1 MSFFY
6 LLVVIRLNKDGD
18 YMTKK
23 RYKKRKLRY
32 KIKILSNFLL
42 LILICTS
49 GYYLYNLII
58 NKSPIL
64 SITNKNNNLIIE
76 LDNNY
81 DCLFTDEYILP
92 DVDSNKWVASDKEYK
107 CYTKFDNSKYIFLK
121 KDNKIVYST
130 DDVIYLE
137 TLSDKVYMALNDK
150 KDLPIKVIG
159 NINNLDF
166 KYSNSTVIDI
176 NKGKII
182 SNSIGKTSIITK
194 YNGTKNIIDVIVSD
208 LIVTMPKE
216 YDLKKKELECNKY
229 SEEESNILDDI
240 LKSRVNEVGASTR
253 ASAVSVA
260 RFLTLEFPYRIN
272 YFYENGRQT
281 TNKVD
286 GEGRYYHKGL
296 YLTESKYSSLTGS
309 TSSPKAW
316 GCKLYSN
323 PVKRYDNNGLDCS
336 GFVSWVLLNAGF
348 DPKDVGAG
356 FADYL
361 DLTDYGD
368 VKRIN
373 SATINDIKV
382 GDLLH
387 SYAAGGHIGIIV
399 GIDNDYFYVAQ
410 ALWYDEVGVIITKY
424 KKDSLYKSFPHVV
437 LMDKYYINDGKLT
450 NMWY

>member
-1 MSFFY
+1 M
-6 LLVVIRLNKDGD
+6 IRLNKDGD

-23 RYKKRKLRY
+23 KYKKRKLRY

-42 LILICTS
+42 LILICMS

-137 TLSDKVYMALNDK
+137 TLSNKVYMALNDK

-182 SNSIGKTSIITK
+182 SNSIGNTSIITK

-229 SEEESNILDDI
+229 SEEESDILDDI

-336 GFVSWVLLNAGF
+336 GFISWVLLNAGF

-373 SATINDIKV
+373 SATIKDIKV

-424 KKDSLYKSFPHVV
+424 KKDLLYKSFPHVV

>member
-137 TLSDKVYMALNDK
+137 TLSNKVYMALNDK

-229 SEEESNILDDI
+229 SEKESDILDDI

-373 SATINDIKV
+373 SATIKDIKV

>member
-1 MSFFY
+1 M
-6 LLVVIRLNKDGD
+6 IILNKDGD
-18 YMTKK
+18 FMAKK
-23 RYKKRKLRY
+23 RYKKKKLRY
-32 KIKILSNFLL
+32 KFKILFNFLL
-42 LILICTS
+42 LVLICVV
-49 GYYLYNLII
+49 GYCLYNLII

-64 SITNKNNNLIIE
+64 SITNKNNKLIVE

-81 DCLFTDEYILP
+81 DCLFTDEYIVP
-92 DVDSNKWVASDKEYK
+92 DIDSDKWVASDKEYK

-121 KDNKIVYST
+121 KDDKIIYSS

-166 KYSNSTVIDI
+166 KYSGSSVIDI
-176 NKGKII
+176 NDGKIT
-182 SNSIGKTSIITK
+182 SNSIGSTSIITK
-194 YNGTKNIIDVIVSD
+194 YNGTKNKIDVTVSD

-216 YDLKKKELECNKY
+216 YDFKKKELECNKY
-229 SEEESNILDDI
+229 SEEESNVLDDI
-240 LKSRVNEVGASTR
+240 LKSRVNEVGVSTR
-253 ASAVSVA
+253 AAAVSVA

-373 SATINDIKV
+373 NSVIDSIKV

-424 KKDSLYKSFPHVV
+424 KKNLLYKSFPHVV

>member
-1 MSFFY
+1 
-6 LLVVIRLNKDGD
+6 
-18 YMTKK
+18 MTKRK
-23 RYKKRKLRY
+23 YKKRKLKKCFRIFS
-32 KIKILSNFLL
+32 KFILLV
-42 LILICTS
+42 LIVIVA
-49 GYYLYNLII
+49 YYLYNSI
-58 NKSPIL
+58 NNKHPIL
-64 SITNKNNNLIIE
+64 SIVNNNNTLEIE
-76 LDNNY
+76 LTDKYYCLFKDEYKIPEIDDKEWIESDDNN
-81 DCLFTDEYILP
+81 
-92 DVDSNKWVASDKEYK
+92 K

-121 KDNKIVYST
+121 KDDKIIYSS

-137 TLSDKVYMALNDK
+137 TLSNKLYIALNDK

-159 NINNLDF
+159 NINNLNF
-166 KYSNSTVIDI
+166 EYSKSSIIDI
-176 NKGKII
+176 NDGKII
-182 SNSIGKTSIITK
+182 SNSIGSTSIITK
-194 YNGTKNIIDVIVSD
+194 YNKIKNKIDVTVTD

-216 YDLKKKELECNKY
+216 YDLKKDYLECNRY
-229 SEEESNILDDI
+229 SEDESKVLDTILE
-240 LKSRVNEVGASTR
+240 SRVNEVGISTR
-253 ASAVSVA
+253 AAAVSVA

-281 TNKVD
+281 TNNVD

-296 YLTESKYSSLTGS
+296 YLTESKYSSITGS
-309 TSSPKAW
+309 KTGPKTW
-316 GCKLYSN
+316 GCSLYSN
-323 PVKRYDNNGLDCS
+323 PVKRYDSNGLDCS

-368 VKRIN
+368 VKRI
-373 SATINDIKV
+373 SSSTLSSIKV

-399 GIDNDYFYVAQ
+399 GIDDDYFYVAQ

-424 KKDSLYKSFPHVV
+424 KKNNLYKSFPHVV

>member
-121 KDNKIVYST
+121 KNNKIVYST

-137 TLSDKVYMALNDK
+137 TLSNKVYMALNDK

-229 SEEESNILDDI
+229 SEKESDILDDI

-373 SATINDIKV
+373 SATIKDIKV

>member
-1 MSFFY
+1 M
-6 LLVVIRLNKDGD
+6 IRLNKDGD

-23 RYKKRKLRY
+23 KYKKRKLRY

-42 LILICTS
+42 LILICIS

-182 SNSIGKTSIITK
+182 SNSIGNTSIITK

-373 SATINDIKV
+373 SATIKDIKV

-424 KKDSLYKSFPHVV
+424 KKDLLYKSFPHVV

>member
-1 MSFFY
+1 M
-6 LLVVIRLNKDGD
+6 IILNKDGD
-18 YMTKK
+18 FMAKK
-23 RYKKRKLRY
+23 RYKKKKLRY
-32 KIKILSNFLL
+32 KFKILFNFLL
-42 LILICTS
+42 LVLICVV

-64 SITNKNNNLIIE
+64 SITNKNNNLIVE

-81 DCLFTDEYILP
+81 DCLFTDEYIVP
-92 DVDSNKWVASDKEYK
+92 DIDSNKWVASDKEYK

-121 KDNKIVYST
+121 KDDKIIYSS

-166 KYSNSTVIDI
+166 KYSGSSVIDI
-176 NKGKII
+176 NDGKIT
-182 SNSIGKTSIITK
+182 SNSIGSTSIITK
-194 YNGTKNIIDVIVSD
+194 YNGTKNKIDVTVSD

-216 YDLKKKELECNKY
+216 YDFKKKELECNKY
-229 SEEESNILDDI
+229 SEEESNVLDDI
-240 LKSRVNEVGASTR
+240 LKSRVNEVGISTR
-253 ASAVSVA
+253 AAAVSVA

-373 SATINDIKV
+373 NSIIDSIKV

-424 KKDSLYKSFPHVV
+424 KKNLLYKSFPHVV

>member
-1 MSFFY
+1 M
-6 LLVVIRLNKDGD
+6 IRLNKDGD

-23 RYKKRKLRY
+23 KYKKRKLRY

-42 LILICTS
+42 LILICMS
-49 GYYLYNLII
+49 SYYLYNLII

-121 KDNKIVYST
+121 KNNKIVYST

-137 TLSDKVYMALNDK
+137 TLSNKVYMALNDK

-166 KYSNSTVIDI
+166 KYSNSAVIDI

-229 SEEESNILDDI
+229 SEEESDILDDI

-373 SATINDIKV
+373 SATIKDIKV

>member
-1 MSFFY
+1 MA
-6 LLVVIRLNKDGD
+6 
-18 YMTKK
+18 KK

-121 KDNKIVYST
+121 KNNKIVYSS

-166 KYSNSTVIDI
+166 KYTNSTVIDI

-182 SNSIGKTSIITK
+182 SNSIGNTSIITK

-208 LIVTMPKE
+208 LIVTMPHE
-216 YDLKKKELECNKY
+216 YDLK
-229 SEEESNILDDI
+229 
-240 LKSRVNEVGASTR
+240 R
-253 ASAVSVA
+253 
-260 RFLTLEFPYRIN
+260 
-272 YFYENGRQT
+272 
-281 TNKVD
+281 
-286 GEGRYYHKGL
+286 KG
-296 YLTESKYSSLTGS
+296 
-309 TSSPKAW
+309 
-316 GCKLYSN
+316 
-323 PVKRYDNNGLDCS
+323 
-336 GFVSWVLLNAGF
+336 
-348 DPKDVGAG
+348 
-356 FADYL
+356 
-361 DLTDYGD
+361 
-368 VKRIN
+368 
-373 SATINDIKV
+373 
-382 GDLLH
+382 
-387 SYAAGGHIGIIV
+387 
-399 GIDNDYFYVAQ
+399 
-410 ALWYDEVGVIITKY
+410 
-424 KKDSLYKSFPHVV
+424 
-437 LMDKYYINDGKLT
+437 
-450 NMWY
+450 

>member
-1 MSFFY
+1 M
-6 LLVVIRLNKDGD
+6 IRLNKDGD

-23 RYKKRKLRY
+23 RYKKRKLKY

-121 KDNKIVYST
+121 KNNKIVYST

-137 TLSDKVYMALNDK
+137 TLSNKVYMALNDK

-182 SNSIGKTSIITK
+182 SNSIGNTSIITK

-229 SEEESNILDDI
+229 SEEESDILDDI

-424 KKDSLYKSFPHVV
+424 KKDLLYKSFPHVV

>member
-1 MSFFY
+1 M
-6 LLVVIRLNKDGD
+6 IRLNKDGD

-23 RYKKRKLRY
+23 KYKKRKLRY

-42 LILICTS
+42 LILICMS

-182 SNSIGKTSIITK
+182 SNSIGNTSIITK

-229 SEEESNILDDI
+229 SEEESDILDDI

-316 GCKLYSN
+316 GCKLYSS

-373 SATINDIKV
+373 SATIKDIKV

-424 KKDSLYKSFPHVV
+424 KKDLLYKSFPHVV

>member
-1 MSFFY
+1 M
-6 LLVVIRLNKDGD
+6 IRLNKDGD
-18 YMTKK
+18 YMTKRK
-23 RYKKRKLRY
+23 YKKRKLRY

-166 KYSNSTVIDI
+166 KYSNSAVIDI

-229 SEEESNILDDI
+229 SEEESDILDDI

-373 SATINDIKV
+373 SATIKDIKV

-424 KKDSLYKSFPHVV
+424 KKDLLYKSFPHVV

>member
-166 KYSNSTVIDI
+166 KYSNSAVIDI

-229 SEEESNILDDI
+229 SEEESDILDDI

-373 SATINDIKV
+373 SATIKDIKV

-424 KKDSLYKSFPHVV
+424 KKDLLYKSFPHVV

>member
-1 MSFFY
+1 M
-6 LLVVIRLNKDGD
+6 IRLNKDGD

-23 RYKKRKLRY
+23 KYKKRKLKY

-42 LILICTS
+42 LILICMS

-182 SNSIGKTSIITK
+182 SNSIGNTSIITK

-373 SATINDIKV
+373 SATIKDIKV

-424 KKDSLYKSFPHVV
+424 KKDLLYKSFPHVI

>member
-1 MSFFY
+1 ME
-6 LLVVIRLNKDGD
+6 
-18 YMTKK
+18 KK
-23 RYKKRKLRY
+23 RYKKRKL
-32 KIKILSNFLL
+32 KNKFKLLCKFILFLL
-42 LILICTS
+42 VVFTS
-49 GYYLYNLII
+49 YYLYNLIS

-64 SITNKNNNLIIE
+64 SITNKNNNLEIE
-76 LDNNY
+76 LNGKYYCLFNDEYKIPDINDKEWIESDDNN
-81 DCLFTDEYILP
+81 
-92 DVDSNKWVASDKEYK
+92 K

-121 KDNKIVYST
+121 KDDKIIYSS

-137 TLSDKVYMALNDK
+137 TLSDKIYMPLNDK
-150 KDLPIKVIG
+150 KELPIKVIG

-166 KYSNSTVIDI
+166 KYSKSSVIDI
-176 NKGKII
+176 NDGKIT
-182 SNSIGKTSIITK
+182 SNSIGNTSIITK
-194 YNGTKNIIDVIVSD
+194 YNGTENKIDVIVSD
-208 LIVTMPKE
+208 LIVSMPHE
-216 YDLKKKELECNKY
+216 FDFEKKHLECNRY
-229 SEEESNILDDI
+229 SEEENKVLDDI
-240 LKSRVNEVGASTR
+240 LKTRVDEVGASTR
-253 ASAVSVA
+253 AAAVSVA

-296 YLTESKYSSLTGS
+296 YLTESKYSSIIGSKTG
-309 TSSPKAW
+309 PKTW

-323 PVKRYDNNGLDCS
+323 PVKRYDSNGLDCS

-368 VKRIN
+368 VKKIN
-373 SATINDIKV
+373 NSILSSIKV

-399 GIDNDYFYVAQ
+399 GIDDEYYYVAQ
-410 ALWYDEVGVIITKY
+410 ALWYDEVGVVITKY
-424 KKDSLYKSFPHVV
+424 KKSVLYKSFPHVV

>member
-229 SEEESNILDDI
+229 SEKESDILDDI

-373 SATINDIKV
+373 SATIKDIKV

>member
-1 MSFFY
+1 MA
-6 LLVVIRLNKDGD
+6 
-18 YMTKK
+18 KK
-23 RYKKRKLRY
+23 KYKRRKIKY
-32 KIKILSNFLL
+32 KIKLFFKFILFLL
-42 LILICTS
+42 IVFVA
-49 GYYLYNLII
+49 YYLYNLLI
-58 NKSPIL
+58 NRSPIL

-76 LDNNY
+76 LNDDY
-81 DCLFTDEYILP
+81 KCLFDNEYIIP
-92 DVDSNKWVASDKEYK
+92 DINDDRWENSDNENK

-121 KDNKIVYST
+121 KNNKIVYSK

-137 TLSDKVYMALNDK
+137 TLSNKVYIALNDK

-166 KYSNSTVIDI
+166 KYSNSSIIDI
-176 NKGKII
+176 NDGKII
-182 SNSIGKTSIITK
+182 SNSIGNTEIITK
-194 YNGTKNIIDVIVSD
+194 YNGIKNKIEVIVSD
-208 LIVTMPKE
+208 LIVKMPNE
-216 YDLKKKELECNKY
+216 FDFKKKKLTCNKY
-229 SEEESNILDDI
+229 SEEENKILDNILE
-240 LKSRVNEVGASTR
+240 SRVNEVGISTR
-253 ASAVSVA
+253 AAAVSVA

-281 TNKVD
+281 TNNVD

-296 YLTESKYSSLTGS
+296 YLNESKYNSITGS
-309 TSSPKAW
+309 RTGPKTW
-316 GCKLYSN
+316 GCSLYSN

-368 VKRIN
+368 VKRVNN
-373 SATINDIKV
+373 SILSSIKV

-399 GIDNDYFYVAQ
+399 GIDKNYFYVAQ

-424 KKDSLYKSFPHVV
+424 EKNALYKSFPHVV

>member
-1 MSFFY
+1 M
-6 LLVVIRLNKDGD
+6 IRLNKDGD

-23 RYKKRKLRY
+23 KYKKRKLRH

-42 LILICTS
+42 LILICMS

-182 SNSIGKTSIITK
+182 SNSIGNTSIITK

-229 SEEESNILDDI
+229 SEEESDILDDI

-373 SATINDIKV
+373 SATIKDIKV

-424 KKDSLYKSFPHVV
+424 KKDLLYKSFPHVV

>member
-18 YMTKK
+18 YMTKRK
-23 RYKKRKLRY
+23 YKKRKLRY

-42 LILICTS
+42 LILICMS

-166 KYSNSTVIDI
+166 KYSNSAVIDI

-229 SEEESNILDDI
+229 SEEESDILDDI

-424 KKDSLYKSFPHVV
+424 KKDLLYKSFPHVV

>member
-1 MSFFY
+1 M
-6 LLVVIRLNKDGD
+6 IRLNKDGD

-23 RYKKRKLRY
+23 KYKKRKLRY

-42 LILICTS
+42 LILICMS

-182 SNSIGKTSIITK
+182 SNSIGNTSIITK

-229 SEEESNILDDI
+229 SEEESDILDDI

-323 PVKRYDNNGLDCS
+323 PVNRYDNNGLDCS

-373 SATINDIKV
+373 SATIKDIKV

-424 KKDSLYKSFPHVV
+424 KKDLLYKSFPHVV

>member
-229 SEEESNILDDI
+229 SEEESDILDDI

-323 PVKRYDNNGLDCS
+323 PVSRYDNNGLDCS

>member
-229 SEEESNILDDI
+229 SEEESDILDDI

-373 SATINDIKV
+373 SATIKDIKV

-424 KKDSLYKSFPHVV
+424 KKDLLYKSFPHVV

>member
-1 MSFFY
+1 M
-6 LLVVIRLNKDGD
+6 IRLNKDGD

-23 RYKKRKLRY
+23 KYKKRKLRY

-42 LILICTS
+42 LILICMS

-182 SNSIGKTSIITK
+182 SNSIGNTSIITK

-229 SEEESNILDDI
+229 SEKESDILDDI

-373 SATINDIKV
+373 SATIKDIKV

-424 KKDSLYKSFPHVV
+424 KKDLLYKSFPHVV

>member
-1 MSFFY
+1 M
-6 LLVVIRLNKDGD
+6 IRLNKDGD
-18 YMTKK
+18 YMTKRK
-23 RYKKRKLRY
+23 YKKRKLKY

-42 LILICTS
+42 LILICMS

-137 TLSDKVYMALNDK
+137 TLSNKVYMALNDK

-182 SNSIGKTSIITK
+182 SNSIGNTSIITK

-373 SATINDIKV
+373 SATIKDIKV

>member
-166 KYSNSTVIDI
+166 KYSNSAVIDI

-182 SNSIGKTSIITK
+182 SNSIGNTSIITK

-229 SEEESNILDDI
+229 SEEESDILDDI

-373 SATINDIKV
+373 SATIKDIKV

-424 KKDSLYKSFPHVV
+424 KKDLLYKSFPHVV

>member
-166 KYSNSTVIDI
+166 KYSNSAVIDI

-229 SEEESNILDDI
+229 SEEESDILDDI

-373 SATINDIKV
+373 SATIKDIKV

>member
-23 RYKKRKLRY
+23 KYKKRKLRY

-42 LILICTS
+42 LILICMS

-121 KDNKIVYST
+121 KNNKIVYST

-137 TLSDKVYMALNDK
+137 TLSNKVYMALNDK

-166 KYSNSTVIDI
+166 KYSNSAVIDI

-229 SEEESNILDDI
+229 SEEESDILDDI

-373 SATINDIKV
+373 SATIKDIKV

-424 KKDSLYKSFPHVV
+424 KKDLLYKSFPHVV

>member
-166 KYSNSTVIDI
+166 KYSNSAVIDI

-316 GCKLYSN
+316 GCKLYSS

-373 SATINDIKV
+373 SATIKDIKV